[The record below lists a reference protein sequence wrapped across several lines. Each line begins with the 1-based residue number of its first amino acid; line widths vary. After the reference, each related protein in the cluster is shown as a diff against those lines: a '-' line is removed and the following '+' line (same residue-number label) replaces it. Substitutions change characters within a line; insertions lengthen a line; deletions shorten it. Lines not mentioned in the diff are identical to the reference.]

1 MVIRIRA
8 GAIALLAAT
17 LLLQGCGT
25 IMKGT
30 TQRIPVTSTPPGAK
44 VFVDGESAGTA
55 SVMLRLKKGSTA
67 LIRVESPGFT
77 PQEIQVTRSR
87 GKFGRFLLGNL
98 LIASTIAYALDPNE
112 ENNGFEVFPKSTL
125 YALIAFPLA
134 VLFDL
139 SGAPHYSLSPGTID
153 VVLKPAGESPHVER
167 ISIDEAVFR
176 EVRWLRVRT
185 LDKSPRPTD

>member
-1 MVIRIRA
+1 MVIRIKA
-8 GAIALLAAT
+8 GAIALLAAA

-30 TQRIPVTSTPPGAK
+30 TQKIPVTSTPPGAK
-44 VFVDGESAGTA
+44 VFVDGELAGTA
-55 SVMLRLKKGSTA
+55 PVMLRLKKRSTA
-67 LIRVESPGFT
+67 LIRVESPGST
-77 PQEIQVTRSR
+77 PQEIQITRSR

-98 LIASTIAYALDPNE
+98 LIAATIAYALDPNE

-134 VLFDL
+134 ALVDIN
-139 SGAPHYSLSPGTID
+139 GAPHYSLSPGTID

-185 LDKSPRPTD
+185 LDKSPGPAD

>member
-30 TQRIPVTSTPPGAK
+30 TQKIPVTSTPPGAK
-44 VFVDGESAGTA
+44 VFVDGELAGTA
-55 SVMLRLKKGSTA
+55 PVMLRLKKRSTA
-67 LIRVESPGFT
+67 LIRIESPGSA
-77 PQEIQVTRSR
+77 PQEIQIARSR

-98 LIASTIAYALDPNE
+98 LIAATIAYALDPKE
-112 ENNGFEVFPKSTL
+112 ENNGFEIVPKSDV
-125 YALIAFPLA
+125 YVLIAFPLA
-134 VLFDL
+134 VIFDL

-153 VVLKPAGESPHVER
+153 VVLKPAGESPRVER
-167 ISIDEAVFR
+167 TSIDEASFR

-185 LDKSPRPTD
+185 LDKSPSPTD

>member
-30 TQRIPVTSTPPGAK
+30 TQRVPVTSTPPGAK

-55 SVMLRLKKGSTA
+55 PVMLRLKKRSTA

-77 PQEIQVTRSR
+77 PQEVQVTRSR

-98 LIASTIAYALDPNE
+98 LIASTIAYALDPHE

-153 VVLKPAGESPHVER
+153 VVLKLAGESPHVER